1 MPDWLRRSQNEEDAP
16 SIESNGVRV
25 PIAIRRLAQSRRM
38 TMRLA
43 PDGSEVRIA
52 MPQWAARRMRWI
64 SPNCAPTGWPSKWRA
79 TRPRSRW
86 RRAD

>member
-1 MPDWLRRSQNEEDAP
+1 
-16 SIESNGVRV
+16 VRV

-43 PDGSEVRIA
+43 PDGSEVRISI
-52 MPQWAARRMRWI
+52 PQWARTPMRWI
-64 SPNCAPTGWPSKWRA
+64 SPKRADWLAQQMARHAPKVA
-79 TRPRSRW
+79 W